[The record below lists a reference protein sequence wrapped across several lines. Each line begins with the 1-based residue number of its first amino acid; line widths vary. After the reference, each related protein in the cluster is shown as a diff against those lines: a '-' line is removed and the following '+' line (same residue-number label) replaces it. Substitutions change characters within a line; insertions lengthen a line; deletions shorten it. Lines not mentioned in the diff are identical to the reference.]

1 VAIDE
6 HRNNLVQL
14 NHMQQ
19 LIYIWKFI
27 KKIFIRSF
35 FKSQQDE
42 NQQESNLNTSGVN
55 TTLIQQKAGTC
66 MKKYSLQQPYL
77 GNIIL
82 LFAES
87 NNYLSFFFP
96 KYGWGKAV
104 TGNIYVKFAF

>member
-1 VAIDE
+1 MGGILAFEIAQQLRAQSEQVDMLALVERSGLNRIHRYCVKISVAIDG

-42 NQQESNLNTSGVN
+42 NQQESNLNTV
-55 TTLIQQKAGTC
+55 
-66 MKKYSLQQPYL
+66 
-77 GNIIL
+77 
-82 LFAES
+82 
-87 NNYLSFFFP
+87 
-96 KYGWGKAV
+96 
-104 TGNIYVKFAF
+104 YVKMEA